1 VGDKQKRKPELKVT
15 TGKYTVLLPL
25 NIDVERLKTQLT
37 YHNAFRQMRPA
48 RLKYHLS
55 CNEILELNGI
65 YLYTI
70 LVKSEF
76 TYNNIKNFTGYF
88 NNLKTEYYL
97 NNLKDKGYIKVQR
110 VSGRV
115 IYYRL
120 TEQCNDI
127 IEDIFSNYDESFK
140 KFIEKH
146 NISVI

>member
-1 VGDKQKRKPELKVT
+1 
-15 TGKYTVLLPL
+15 
-25 NIDVERLKTQLT
+25 
-37 YHNAFRQMRPA
+37 MRPA